1 MATELFIP
9 IPGQQIPHY
18 SGGIEQMSP
27 YFWKKDRFFKVCNTT
42 TNEDD
47 DPATKIFS
55 ITIKGLEITEQ
66 DLEVLDIF
74 KRQLRIVNW
83 KQYVTPTRV
92 ELDIS
97 FVADQFNITEDQLTD
112 TLLEIYKGYNLLG
125 KQFTQNDLRN
135 MHHIMKSYYMTSEQ
149 FETVPQ
155 SFQFRSC
162 CSGKEFINA
171 PDVYVIP

>member
-18 SGGIEQMSP
+18 TGGIEQMSP
-27 YFWKKDRFFKVCNTT
+27 YFWKKDRFIRVCNTT
-42 TNEDD
+42 TDEDS
-47 DPATKIFS
+47 PATKIFS

-83 KQYVTPTRV
+83 KQYVTPRRV
-92 ELDIS
+92 ELEFSIVVDH
-97 FVADQFNITEDQLTD
+97 FDITENQLTD

-125 KQFTQNDLRN
+125 KQFTQNDLES
-135 MHHIMKSYYMTSEQ
+135 MHHIMKSYYISSQKYENNTQ
-149 FETVPQ
+149 L
-155 SFQFRSC
+155 FQFRSG
-162 CSGKEFINA
+162 SSEKEFINA